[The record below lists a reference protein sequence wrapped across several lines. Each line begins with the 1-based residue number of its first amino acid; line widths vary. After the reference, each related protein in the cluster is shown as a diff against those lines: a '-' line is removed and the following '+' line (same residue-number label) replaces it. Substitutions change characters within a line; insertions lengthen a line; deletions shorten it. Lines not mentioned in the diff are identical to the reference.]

1 MKLPLIINY
10 IDNVISHRQAAYL
23 KGDSTTHQL
32 LYLVHYIRLAWQNG
46 KVVQAIFLDVEG
58 VFDKFWHLGLFA
70 KLDQVS
76 VTGKCFDLFKSYLTN
91 RRQVTVVD
99 RVKSEVRHVMA
110 GIPQG
115 SKQNNVPLKI
125 MPYKPNVLKTRPRQS
140 VPNSGFHLVG
150 PGLILVNHV

>member
-1 MKLPLIINY
+1 M
-10 IDNVISHRQAAYL
+10 
-23 KGDSTTHQL
+23 

-58 VFDKFWHLGLFA
+58 AFDKVWHLGLLA
-70 KLDQVS
+70 KLEQVS

-99 RVKSEVRHVMA
+99 GVKSEVRDVMA

-115 SKQNNVPLKI
+115 SKLGPLLFILYINDIQNELESEILIYADDTTLLASGANPAESAEMLNRDLCKI
-125 MPYKPNVLKTRPRQS
+125 SRWAETWKVS
-140 VPNSGFHLVG
+140 FGA
-150 PGLILVNHV
+150 